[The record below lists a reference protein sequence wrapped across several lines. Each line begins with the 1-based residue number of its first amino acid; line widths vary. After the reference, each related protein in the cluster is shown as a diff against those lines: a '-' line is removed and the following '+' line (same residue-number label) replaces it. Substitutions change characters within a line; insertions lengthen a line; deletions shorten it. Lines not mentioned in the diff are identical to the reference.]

1 VRLSSTLRFL
11 FYDYTPGDAPCAVGE
26 GGWLLG
32 LVRRLGQKVDEG
44 WVPAGEIDDWGPS
57 DFDVRSRLK
66 GEEDDSVPLDP
77 I

>member
-1 VRLSSTLRFL
+1 MRCRGGRLAA
-11 FYDYTPGDAPCAVGE
+11 GA
-26 GGWLLG
+26 GG
-32 LVRRLGQKVDEG
+32 RLGQKVDEG

-66 GEEDDSVPLDP
+66 EEEVDSVPLDP

>member
-1 VRLSSTLRFL
+1 MRCRGGRLAA
-11 FYDYTPGDAPCAVGE
+11 GA
-26 GGWLLG
+26 GG
-32 LVRRLGQKVDEG
+32 RLGQKVDEG

-66 GEEDDSVPLDP
+66 EEEDDSVPLDP

>member
-1 VRLSSTLRFL
+1 
-11 FYDYTPGDAPCAVGE
+11 
-26 GGWLLG
+26 
-32 LVRRLGQKVDEG
+32 VRRLGQKVDEG